1 MALLLAAVLGVLFW
15 IQKAQGATTSMS
27 LDGVYQSVA
36 QQYGEDWRLVK
47 AFAIKESSENP
58 NASNPG
64 DPSFG
69 LFGIQAFWLST
80 FGNGDPAQAQ
90 ELLRDP
96 QFATDTFCRILRY
109 FRSRTNPHTLDNFQF
124 PAEADIYNVG
134 ETLWAKGVQ
143 NVAYREFIVQKYQEL
158 SQISDFSGSQ

>member
-1 MALLLAAVLGVLFW
+1 MALLVILALIGVL
-15 IQKAQGATTSMS
+15 IVVKRGESAPSTN
-27 LDGVYQSVA
+27 LDGIYQSVA

-47 AFAIKESSENP
+47 TFAIKESSENP
-58 NASNPG
+58 NALNPG

-80 FGNGDPAQAQ
+80 FGNGDPAKAT

-96 QFATDTFCRILRY
+96 QFATDTFCRILQY
-109 FRSRTNPHTLDNFQF
+109 FRSRTNPHSLDNFQF

-134 ETLWAKGVQ
+134 ETLWAKGVR
-143 NVAYREFIVQKYQEL
+143 NIAYRDFIVSKYHEL
-158 SQISDFSGSQ
+158 TQV